1 MASALTIAGAVAE
14 TTTKI
19 ERSFINFGRTDLA
32 EDELMSGVLG
42 AQPKKACWTKL
53 TCKPEP
59 EGPC

>member
-1 MASALTIAGAVAE
+1 MASALAIAGAAAE